1 MRIPDGQNFAD
12 IMAFVTVADCMS
24 FAKAAQSLGVEPA
37 NLSRTVTRLEK
48 RIGTRLLNRTTRS
61 VSLTSA
67 GIGYYQHCTEIV
79 TCYRRAQDFITGQ
92 RADLAGPLRITVPM
106 TFGIVKL
113 GSVLPGFAAAYPQIQ
128 LEILSSDEFLD
139 LTEHRIDAAI
149 RMEVSRDPLLNSRLL
164 GQTDRI
170 LCASPAYLAEY
181 GVPAT
186 PAELTSHRCI
196 VFSRNPQ
203 TNTWNLRSSNRR
215 PARVTVNSFCS
226 VNNSLLLKQFAIN
239 GTGITPVAEYVV
251 SDELSSGELVR
262 VLPEWTLGTI
272 NISIV
277 YLSPRNLSPRVRAF
291 IDYFSENLRLNH
303 DKSAA

>member
-67 GIGYYQHCTEIV
+67 GIGYYQHCAEIV

-113 GSVLPGFAAAYPQIQ
+113 GSVSPLPIRR
-128 LEILSSDEFLD
+128 SSSKSSARMSSS
-139 LTEHRIDAAI
+139 TSPNIASMPRSGWKCRAI
-149 RMEVSRDPLLNSRLL
+149 R
-164 GQTDRI
+164 
-170 LCASPAYLAEY
+170 C
-181 GVPAT
+181 
-186 PAELTSHRCI
+186 
-196 VFSRNPQ
+196 
-203 TNTWNLRSSNRR
+203 
-215 PARVTVNSFCS
+215 
-226 VNNSLLLKQFAIN
+226 
-239 GTGITPVAEYVV
+239 
-251 SDELSSGELVR
+251 
-262 VLPEWTLGTI
+262 
-272 NISIV
+272 
-277 YLSPRNLSPRVRAF
+277 
-291 IDYFSENLRLNH
+291 
-303 DKSAA
+303 